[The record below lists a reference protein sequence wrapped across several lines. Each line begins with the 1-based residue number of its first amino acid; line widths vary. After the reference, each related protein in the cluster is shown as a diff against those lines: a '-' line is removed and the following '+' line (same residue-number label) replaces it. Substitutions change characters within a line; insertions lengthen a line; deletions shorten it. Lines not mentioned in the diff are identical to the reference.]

1 LGAAP
6 SSFQQGAGVPNM
18 LGTIPRNI
26 LSVECRNPDLG
37 SSYQQEGVLEMC
49 PACFASA
56 TFLIATTISTGA
68 VSALTFKFLKLNNR
82 NVISRPKDKGE
93 VKWQPHR

>member
-1 LGAAP
+1 
-6 SSFQQGAGVPNM
+6 
-18 LGTIPRNI
+18 
-26 LSVECRNPDLG
+26 
-37 SSYQQEGVLEMC
+37 MC

-82 NVISRPKDKGE
+82 TPVFRPKQKE
-93 VKWQPHR
+93 K